1 MNTTIRTAIIGFG
14 LSGRVFHAPFINI
27 LDGFE
32 LSKIST
38 TNADSIKLIHQL
50 YTQTKIVAS
59 ADEIFNDAEIDL
71 IIVASPNHFHFEHA
85 KKALLANKHVVVEK
99 PFTTTTAEATELI
112 ELSKKQNKIL
122 SPYQNRRFISDY
134 KTVKKILEQGLLGEI
149 VNYEAYFDRFRP
161 SPRTN
166 GLWKEEVYPAS
177 GMVYD
182 LGAHIIDQALT
193 LFGMPQAVTAQIGTQ
208 RKWCKTIDNYNVK
221 LHYPTFT
228 ATLGTSMLA
237 KIPRPTFLLHG
248 TNGSFIK
255 YGVDVQEENLNNGAI
270 PTGENWGKEPENIWG
285 TIDTE
290 SNGEKIIGKF
300 ESEKGDYR
308 DYFINLRD
316 AIQGK
321 TKLFVKPEDGQN
333 IIQIIE
339 AAYQSNNEQR
349 TIKII

>member
-1 MNTTIRTAIIGFG
+1 MQTAIRTAIIGFG
-14 LSGRVFHAPFINI
+14 LSGRVFHAPFINM
-27 LDGFE
+27 LEGFE

-38 TNADSIKLIHQL
+38 TNADSIQLIRKL
-50 YTQTKIVAS
+50 YPQTVVVS
-59 ADEIFNDAEIDL
+59 STDEIINDVDIDL

-99 PFTTTTAEATELI
+99 PFTTTKAEADELI

-134 KTVKKILEQGLLGEI
+134 KTIKKILEQGLLGEI

-161 SPRTN
+161 APRTN
-166 GLWKEEVYPAS
+166 GLWKEEVFPAS

-182 LGAHIIDQALT
+182 LGAHIIDQALS
-193 LFGMPQAVTAQIGTQ
+193 LFGMPQAVTAHIGIQ
-208 RKWCKTIDNYNVK
+208 REWCKTVDNYDVK
-221 LHYPTFT
+221 LHYPAFT
-228 ATLGTSMLA
+228 VTLGTSMLA

-248 TNGSFIK
+248 TNGSFMK

-270 PTGENWGKEPENIWG
+270 PTGDDWGKEPESIWG

-290 SNGEKIIGKF
+290 FNGEKIQGKF

-321 TKLFVKPEDGQN
+321 TELIVKPEDGRN

-339 AAYQSNNEQR
+339 TSYQSNKEKR
-349 TIKII
+349 TIKIN